1 MKEKEEKEQEEWEEK
16 TVREGPAVEVVV
28 EVVGSGTIQLPPG
41 ATVDCR
47 TTQKAPL
54 A

>member
-16 TVREGPAVEVVV
+16 TVREGPAV